1 MCENSIFM
9 QNITTMKKI
18 IYVLSFLMS
27 FGLVAQTT
35 YLHCGQVFD
44 SASGKM
50 KKEQT
55 IVVEGNLI
63 TAINK
68 GYTVVESDA
77 IQLIDLK
84 AKTVYP
90 GFIDMHVH
98 IESESNPQAYLNR
111 YRLNEADVAYDAAV
125 YAERSLMAG
134 FTTVRDMGGSGVNIA
149 LRNAIAKGKIP
160 GPRIFTA
167 GKTLASTGGHG
178 DPTNGNKADFQG
190 DPGPKEGVVNSV
202 EDARKAVRQRYK
214 NGADWIK
221 ITATGGVLSVAKS
234 GENPQFTKEEIK
246 AITTT
251 AKDYGMKV
259 AAHAH
264 GDEGMYRAVASG
276 VKTIEHG
283 TLMSKRT
290 MELMKEKQ
298 AYLVPTITAGKQ
310 VVEKA
315 KIPGYYPAII
325 VPKALKVGPK
335 IQANFKKAYDLGVP
349 IAFGTDAGV
358 FPHGLNAKEFGY
370 MVEVGMPASEAL
382 QSATVVN
389 AALLDN
395 EDKLGQI
402 KAGFYADIVASDA
415 NALDE
420 IATLENITFV
430 MKNGVVY
437 KNK

>member
-1 MCENSIFM
+1 
-9 QNITTMKKI
+9 
-18 IYVLSFLMS
+18 MS
-27 FGLVAQTT
+27 FGLIAQTT

-44 SASGKM
+44 SKSGKM

-55 IVVEGNLI
+55 IIVEGNLI
-63 TAINK
+63 TSVEK
-68 GYTVVESDA
+68 GFKVGESNDVT
-77 IQLIDLK
+77 IVDLK
-84 AKTVYP
+84 SKTVYP

-98 IESESNPQAYLNR
+98 IESESSPQAYLNR
-111 YRLNEADVAYDAAV
+111 YRLNEADMAFDAAV
-125 YAERSLMAG
+125 YAERTLMAG
-134 FTTVRDMGGSGVNIA
+134 FTTVRDLGGSGVNIA
-149 LRNAIAKGKIP
+149 LRNAIAKGKVA

-178 DPTNGNKADFQG
+178 DPTNGNKATLQG

-246 AITTT
+246 AITST
-251 AKDYGMKV
+251 AKDYGMSV

-290 MELMKEKQ
+290 MKLMIEKQ

-335 IQANFKKAYDLGVP
+335 IQETFRKAYEMGVP

-358 FPHGLNAKEFGY
+358 FPHGLNGKEFGY

-382 QSATVVN
+382 QSATIVN
-389 AALLDN
+389 ASVLDQ

-402 KAGFYADIVASDA
+402 KAGFYADIIASDS
-415 NALDE
+415 NALDN
-420 IATLENITFV
+420 ISSLENITFV

-437 KNK
+437 KQ

>member
-1 MCENSIFM
+1 MKNLIFAFTFF
-9 QNITTMKKI
+9 I
-18 IYVLSFLMS
+18 S
-27 FGLVAQTT
+27 FGIVAQTT
-35 YLHCGQVFD
+35 YLHCGQLFD
-44 SASGKM
+44 SKSGSI

-63 TAINK
+63 TSVEK
-68 GYTVVESDA
+68 GYKTNESSA
-77 IQLIDLK
+77 TKIIDLK
-84 AKTVYP
+84 SKTVYP

-98 IESESNPQAYLNR
+98 IESESSPKTYLNR
-111 YRLNEADVAYDAAV
+111 YRLNEADMAFDAAI

-134 FTTVRDMGGSGVNIA
+134 FTTVRDLGGSGVNIA
-149 LRNAIAKGKIP
+149 LRNAIVKGKVR

-178 DPTNGNKADFQG
+178 DPTNGNKLELQG
-190 DPGPKEGVVNSV
+190 DPGPKQGVVNSV

-234 GENPQFTKEEIK
+234 GENPQFTKEEIA
-246 AITTT
+246 AITAT
-251 AKDYGMKV
+251 ARDYGMQV

-264 GDEGMYRAVASG
+264 GDEGMYRAVSSG

-290 MELMKEKQ
+290 MKLMIEKN

-315 KIPGYYPAII
+315 KIPGYFPDII

-335 IQANFKKAYDLGVP
+335 IQETFKKAYEMGVP

-358 FPHGLNAKEFGY
+358 FPHGLNGKEFGY
-370 MVEVGMPASEAL
+370 MVEVGMPASEAI
-382 QSATVVN
+382 QSATIVN
-389 AALLDN
+389 ASIL
-395 EDKLGQI
+395 EQDKLGQI
-402 KAGFYADIVASDA
+402 KPGFYADIVASDQ
-415 NALDE
+415 NALVD
-420 IATLENITFV
+420 IKTLENITFV
-430 MKNGVVY
+430 MKNGEVF
-437 KNK
+437 KHN